1 MANAAWVRAV
11 PLVACTL
18 MWWRLERDYGAKRRL
33 TRADRLTAVDDL
45 VATELL
51 SAEEATTLR
60 TQIERLFHNE

>member
-1 MANAAWVRAV
+1 
-11 PLVACTL
+11 